1 MNDSDLEKAI
11 KTMNDGGSA
20 QILAKLTLESG
31 NVELIPM
38 FLNRV
43 LQKCTEGHHQTREF
57 AIAGLKVLN
66 ETT

>member
-1 MNDSDLEKAI
+1 MTEKDLERAI
-11 KTMNDGGSA
+11 TNMNDGGSA

-31 NVELIPM
+31 NAEFIPL
-38 FLNRV
+38 FIKRV
-43 LQKCTEGHHQTREF
+43 LEKCMEGHHQTREF

>member
-1 MNDSDLEKAI
+1 MNEADLERAI

-20 QILAKLTLESG
+20 QILAKLTIESG
-31 NVELIPM
+31 NPELIPI
-38 FLNRV
+38 FLERV

-66 ETT
+66 ETA